1 VLKRLAITTL
11 APVPLRVAAAK
22 TYRAALY
29 AEVL

>member
-1 VLKRLAITTL
+1 LAIATATPL
-11 APVPLRVAAAK
+11 PLRVAAAK